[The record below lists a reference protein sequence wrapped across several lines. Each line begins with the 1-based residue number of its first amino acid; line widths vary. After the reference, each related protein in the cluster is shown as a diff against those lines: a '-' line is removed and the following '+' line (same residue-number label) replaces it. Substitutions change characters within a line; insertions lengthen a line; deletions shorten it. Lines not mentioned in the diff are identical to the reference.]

1 MKLRGVRVGERFVFD
16 HVGGVWTKVSETKA
30 RCIYGKN
37 FRKEE
42 SLDPNVSV
50 YVIFEDKTKDKLGRT
65 IQQEGTGEDDVRPC
79 GEVPVSQKQPCSIA
93 ESRMPEQK
101 PADVFVAIPEGTSI
115 LTPGKEPMPV
125 TNLPSF
131 IRLLL
136 VDENE
141 KVLTEIPAATSAQ
154 IAAYTQAE
162 EVKLPNSP
170 LGRRVEEILF
180 DHGTQTLYVVLE
192 NM

>member
-16 HVGGVWTKVSETKA
+16 HVGGVWSKISESKA

-42 SLDPNVSV
+42 VLDPNVSV
-50 YVIFEDKTKDKLGRT
+50 YVIFEDKTKDKLGRP
-65 IQQEGTGEDDVRPC
+65 IQQEGTGEDDAHPC
-79 GEVPVSQKQPCSIA
+79 GEVVVEKAMPCSIA

-101 PADVFVAIPEGTSI
+101 PADGFVAIPEGTSI
-115 LTPGKEPMPV
+115 LTPGKEPVLV

-141 KVLTEIPAATSAQ
+141 KVLTEIPIATSAQ

-162 EVKLPNSP
+162 EVKLPNEKM
-170 LGRRVEEILF
+170 GRRVEEVFF